1 MRIPGGRGIS
11 LGLLAMLT
19 AACNQSDAQSTR
31 SQPPAPASAAE
42 APRSAPASDQRIAQ
56 AQKDK
61 PKAEPPAVK
70 PLPITVAKAE
80 AREVQRSVETVGSLL
95 AWDDVQVRTE
105 QPGTIARLLVDLGDS
120 VTKGQVLAEYD
131 AREFELAVKQ
141 AEADLAS
148 TQQSL
153 ARSRASVL
161 ATEAALRRAKDGL
174 VSLAAEVSRTESE
187 VEWAKSE
194 LARSEKLLA
203 GGLIAA
209 RDVDNARNLY
219 NVAMA
224 RLAVAVSARDQH
236 PDQMRI
242 AEAQLESDRA
252 ALRVAEAE
260 VARREATLGI
270 AKKRLGDTTVRAPFS
285 GVIAKRLVNAG
296 EYVKDNTP
304 LFNLVAVDPLKYTGT
319 VPERFAPDLK
329 VGQRIELTVE
339 AYPGRT
345 FAGQVTRVAPAVE
358 VQTRSLSLE
367 GKVGNGDAR
376 LRPGF
381 FSKGQVLTRKDGA
394 AAFVPAEAVVYFVGI
409 SKVFVVANGKVEE
422 RLIKGGA
429 RQGAWVEVSEGVKP
443 GETVA
448 ISNLSQLYNG
458 APVSLMETKTAR

>member
-1 MRIPGGRGIS
+1 MRIPPSGGIA
-11 LGLLAMLT
+11 LALLVILAGG
-19 AACNQSDAQSTR
+19 CSKSDAQAPQG
-31 SQPPAPASAAE
+31 QP
-42 APRSAPASDQRIAQ
+42 QT
-56 AQKDK
+56 QKDA
-61 PKAEPPAVK
+61 PKAAAPGAIK

-95 AWDDVQVRTE
+95 AWDDAQVRTE
-105 QPGTIARLLVDLGDS
+105 QPGMIARLLVDLGDS
-120 VTKGQVLAEYD
+120 VTKGQILAEYD

-141 AEADLAS
+141 AEADLLS

-153 ARSRASVL
+153 SRARATVL
-161 ATEAALRRAKDGL
+161 ASEAALRRAKDGL
-174 VSLAAEVSRTESE
+174 VSLSAEVTRTESE

-194 LARSEKLLA
+194 LERNEKLLR
-203 GGLIAA
+203 GGMIAA
-209 RDVDNARNLY
+209 RDVDNSRNLY
-219 NVAMA
+219 NIAMS
-224 RLAVAVSARDQH
+224 RMAVAVSARDQH

-242 AEAQLESDRA
+242 AEAQVESDRA

-260 VARREATLGI
+260 VARRDATLGI
-270 AKKRLGDTTVRAPFS
+270 ARKRLGDTTIRAPFT

-296 EYVKDNTP
+296 EYVKENTAV
-304 LFNLVAVDPLKYTGT
+304 FNLVALDPLKYTGT

-329 VGQRIELTVE
+329 AGQRIELTVE
-339 AYPGRT
+339 AYAGRS

-367 GKVGNGDAR
+367 GRVGNGDGR

-381 FSKGQVLTRKDGA
+381 FAKGQVLTKKDSA

-422 RLIKGGA
+422 RLVKAGA

-448 ISNLSQLYNG
+448 ISNLSQLFNG
-458 APVSLMETKTAR
+458 APITQLQSQIVK